1 MGNVSPFP
9 LVDSLKIN
17 RVREAPGRVARNG
30 LSDNPV
36 LSGSSRYPTLQ
47 EHVLVQVIWIL
58 SAPRK
63 RLGTT
68 RHVTS
73 DRIQIDSSRAAGMA
87 SVATV
92 YFKVRMAERL
102 VRAEGNA
109 SGVGVSEASG
119 LGKLCSAETLE
130 RFGVSPISVKSPG
143 NVTPPKHIRMF
154 YRSRP
159 DLEDHRPG

>member
-17 RVREAPGRVARNG
+17 RVREPPGRVARNG

-36 LSGSSRYPTLQ
+36 LSGSPRYPTLQ

-63 RLGTT
+63 RLGMTR

-73 DRIQIDSSRAAGMA
+73 DRIQIDSSRVAGMA

-92 YFKVRMAERL
+92 YFKARMAERL

-109 SGVGVSEASG
+109 SGVGYLKRA
-119 LGKLCSAETLE
+119 
-130 RFGVSPISVKSPG
+130 
-143 NVTPPKHIRMF
+143 
-154 YRSRP
+154 
-159 DLEDHRPG
+159 D